1 MSEVIKFTFSSRLT
15 RGAGPDWGLIVINRK
30 SHEPYAHQ
38 TEFTS
43 REDAYHAAELVIT
56 CMQAADLLHIEGC
69 RP

>member
-1 MSEVIKFTFSSRLT
+1 MIEVIKFTFSSRLT
-15 RGAGPDWGLIVINRK
+15 RSAEPDWGLIVINRK

-38 TEFTS
+38 AEFTN
-43 REDAYHAAELVIT
+43 RAAELVIT